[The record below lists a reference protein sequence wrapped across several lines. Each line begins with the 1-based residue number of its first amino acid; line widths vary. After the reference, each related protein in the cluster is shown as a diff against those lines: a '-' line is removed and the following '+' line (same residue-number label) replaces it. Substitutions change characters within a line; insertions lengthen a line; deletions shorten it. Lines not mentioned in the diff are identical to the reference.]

1 MARAI
6 MASRLL
12 KPKAIRVRSRILVLV
27 LSTKRLDRRWSRVAS
42 IASRC
47 LLMRRP
53 SSTKL
58 GIGSGSVG
66 PS

>member
-6 MASRLL
+6 MVSGDL
-12 KPKAIRVRSRILVLV
+12 KPKAIRVRSRILVFV
-27 LSTKRLDRRWSRVAS
+27 LSTSPLDRRWSRAAS

-58 GIGSGSVG
+58 GIRQRWAQ